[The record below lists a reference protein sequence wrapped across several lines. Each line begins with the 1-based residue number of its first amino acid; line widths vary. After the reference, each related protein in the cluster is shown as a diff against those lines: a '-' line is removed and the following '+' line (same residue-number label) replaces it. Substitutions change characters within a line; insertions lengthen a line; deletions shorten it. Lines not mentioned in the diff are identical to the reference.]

1 MKNALLKVREYKE
14 IMTPT
19 EKEIAD
25 YILDNAS
32 LICNLTIREF
42 AENTYSSP
50 SSIVRFCKKLGF
62 EGFNDFQKSL
72 LYDIASH
79 NEKEEN
85 TTALSLKANGDI
97 SSIINKVSRG
107 NIRIIEESKKLI
119 DEDTI
124 AHCASL
130 LSSARKILL
139 FATGSSCSVAK
150 DFYMK
155 LLRLDMPV
163 IFDEDYHIQLTRA
176 KNSTEEDLAII
187 FSYSG
192 QSREIIDCMDIL
204 KKNTATTIALTRY
217 TPSPVSKAADYC
229 LYVASGEPILKKEN
243 HASKVAMLNLVDM
256 LYTIYIVSHYKGTF
270 NKLLKTHLDKGDNY
284 GII

>member
-85 TTALSLKANGDI
+85 NTILSLKANEDI

-229 LYVASGEPILKKEN
+229 LYVASGESVLKKEN
-243 HASKVAMLNLVDM
+243 LASKVAMLNLVDM

-284 GII
+284 GTI